1 MVEGRAI
8 PVVDTGADAS
18 ATAGTGNRA
27 SARAPALAAHTSG
40 SAADAGPSPNLRA
53 AGELS
58 VNSTGSPARPSEESA
73 DAATGPGPAGR
84 RAARRRRG
92 FPAIGD
98 LLRRWGSC
106 FAVSAVVAGP
116 MLASVL
122 EESARELL
130 VLSAIGAAAVVAALL
145 RARGRE
151 ALSQVAGVLLLWSF
165 SFGMGG
171 LLERGPGGEAFPW
184 PLPPF
189 RDYLRAEINAFARAF
204 AVLGVPATGLF
215 LVRIRLEAGA
225 GGRGGKFLALLRAVD
240 GGPDSG
246 PSPWSPESVLPDLR
260 RR

>member
-1 MVEGRAI
+1 M
-8 PVVDTGADAS
+8 
-18 ATAGTGNRA
+18 
-27 SARAPALAAHTSG
+27 
-40 SAADAGPSPNLRA
+40 
-53 AGELS
+53 
-58 VNSTGSPARPSEESA
+58 NSTGAPAARPDST
-73 DAATGPGPAGR
+73 DAATETGPAGR
-84 RAARRRRG
+84 RAARGRRG
-92 FPAIGD
+92 FSAIGN

-116 MLASVL
+116 MLASVM

-215 LVRIRLEAGA
+215 LVRVRLEAGG

>member
-1 MVEGRAI
+1 M
-8 PVVDTGADAS
+8 
-18 ATAGTGNRA
+18 
-27 SARAPALAAHTSG
+27 
-40 SAADAGPSPNLRA
+40 
-53 AGELS
+53 
-58 VNSTGSPARPSEESA
+58 NSTGSPARPSEESA
-73 DAATGPGPAGR
+73 DAATGPGPVGR
-84 RAARRRRG
+84 RAARGRRG
-92 FPAIGD
+92 FSAIGN

-116 MLASVL
+116 MLASVM

>member
-1 MVEGRAI
+1 M
-8 PVVDTGADAS
+8 
-18 ATAGTGNRA
+18 
-27 SARAPALAAHTSG
+27 
-40 SAADAGPSPNLRA
+40 
-53 AGELS
+53 
-58 VNSTGSPARPSEESA
+58 NSTGAPARPSGDSGDSA

-84 RAARRRRG
+84 RAARGRRG
-92 FPAIGD
+92 FSAIGD
-98 LLRRWGSC
+98 LQRRWGSC

-130 VLSAIGAAAVVAALL
+130 VLSAIGAAAVVAALV

-151 ALSQVAGVLLLWSF
+151 ALSQVAGVLLLWAF

-204 AVLGVPATGLF
+204 AVLCVPATALF
-215 LVRIRLEAGA
+215 LVRVRLEAGA
-225 GGRGGKFLALLRAVD
+225 GGRGGKFLALLRALD
-240 GGPDSG
+240 GGFDSG
-246 PSPWSPESVLPDLR
+246 PPPWSPESVLPDLR